1 MTDRASLAR
10 AFLVF
15 GAFLLIASGQRHLAA
30 GLAQQPD
37 AATVLL
43 VQGDW
48 FVYIGNKP
56 QARVAQGDW
65 YPAKAVIR
73 VQAPAESNSIVLVD
87 RNLKPIVNRR
97 CGDSLN
103 ECVRPIV
110 VPEPIV
116 RTSVLE
122 RSAGFFRGVYTS
134 LFEGHWRSSL
144 AEIRT
149 SSLDLDDGVVELARD
164 GRVDLGPSL
173 HALPPGEVVVEFWPI
188 DRGGAPGSKAVDK
201 LTIASTPSAG
211 WTVARGIRPGLY
223 ELRVVGLNSLQVSGA
238 TAWVLVVNPDRAAA
252 ARMTYRDAVAIAR
265 EWPRDVPQGTIQ
277 AFLRACLTQ
286 LSTQ

>member
-1 MTDRASLAR
+1 MTDRAGLTR

-30 GLAQQPD
+30 GLAQQTD
-37 AATVLL
+37 AATVPV

-48 FVYIGNKP
+48 FVYIGNEAPKKVE
-56 QARVAQGDW
+56 AGKW
-65 YPAKAVIR
+65 YPAQAVIR
-73 VQAPAESNSIVLVD
+73 VQAPSKSSLIVLFD
-87 RNLKPIVNRR
+87 RNLKEIVNRR

-110 VPEPIV
+110 VPQPIV

-122 RSAGFFRGVYTS
+122 RSAVFFHAAYTS
-134 LFEGHWRSSL
+134 LFESHWRSSL
-144 AEIRT
+144 AEVRT

-188 DRGGAPGSKAVDK
+188 DRRGAPGSSAVLK
-201 LTIASTPSAG
+201 LTIRSTPSAG
-211 WTVARGIRPGLY
+211 WTARGIRAGLY

-252 ARMTYRDAVAIAR
+252 ARMIYRDAVAIAR
-265 EWPRDVPQGTIQ
+265 QWPRDVPQGTVQ
-277 AFLRACLTQ
+277 AFLRACLTR
-286 LSTQ
+286 LSTP